1 MASKWSTAV
10 KKLRSQR
17 VLPSNLSSAELS
29 RIRVSIRMKA
39 FFSARVEN
47 AKLLERMKR
56 IVTGVVDRGEPAAN
70 AIGRLRTAVEASG
83 YRPVPGT
90 EGTIQDL
97 TSSPRLRLIAETN
110 AGMARG
116 YGEWAKKQDVD
127 KLRRYPVQQLVRK
140 LPRVEPRDWPARWRT
155 MGGSMVQGDMIAGV
169 NNPIWARISRF
180 GLPYPPF
187 DFNSGMGLRML
198 SAKEAEKR
206 KVRFS
211 SLDMSPRRV
220 PNFDD
225 DAEGELP
232 RDESIRNALLKDLG
246 PEFYVRGG
254 KVKRYASTR

>member
-17 VLPSNLSSAELS
+17 VLPSNLTSAELS
-29 RIRVSIRMKA
+29 RIRVSIRRRA
-39 FFSARVEN
+39 FFAARVEN
-47 AKLLERMKR
+47 AKLLDRMKR
-56 IVTGVVDRGEPAAN
+56 IVTGVVDRGEPGAN
-70 AIGRLRTAVEASG
+70 AIGKLRQAVEASG
-83 YRPVPGT
+83 YRAVPGT
-90 EGTIQDL
+90 EGTIRDL
-97 TSSPRLRLIAETN
+97 TSSHRLKLIAETN

-116 YGEWAKKQDVD
+116 YGEWAKKQDID
-127 KLRRYPVQQLVRK
+127 KLRRYPCQQLVRK

-155 MGGSMVQGDMIAGV
+155 MGGAMVQGDMIAGV

-187 DFNSGMGLRML
+187 DFNSGMGLRMIP
-198 SAKEAEKR
+198 AKEAEKR

-232 RDESIRNALLKDLG
+232 RDPDIRDALLRDLG
-246 PEFYVRGG
+246 PDFYVRGG
-254 KVKRYASTR
+254 KVKKYAFAD

>member
-17 VLPSNLSSAELS
+17 VLPSNLSSDELS
-29 RIRVSIRMKA
+29 RIRVSIRRKS
-39 FFSARVEN
+39 FFVARLEN
-47 AKLLERMKR
+47 AKLLERMKG

-70 AIGRLRTAVEASG
+70 AIGKLRRAVESSG

-97 TSSPRLRLIAETN
+97 TSSPRLKLIAETN

-116 YGEWAKKQDVD
+116 YGKWAGMQDVD

-140 LPRVEPRDWPARWRT
+140 YPRVEPRDWPARWRT
-155 MGGSMVQGDMIAGV
+155 MGGSMAQGDMIAGV

-187 DFNSGMGLRML
+187 DFNSGMGVKLIPR
-198 SAKEAEKR
+198 KEAEKR

-220 PNFDD
+220 PNLDD

-232 RDESIRNALLKDLG
+232 RDESIRDALLRDLG
-246 PEFYVRGG
+246 PDFYVRGG
-254 KVKRYASTR
+254 KVKRYASAN